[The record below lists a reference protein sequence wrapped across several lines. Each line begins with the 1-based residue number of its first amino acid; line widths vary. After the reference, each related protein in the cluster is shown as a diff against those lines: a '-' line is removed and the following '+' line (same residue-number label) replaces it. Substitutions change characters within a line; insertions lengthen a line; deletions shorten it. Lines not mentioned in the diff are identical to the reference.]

1 MSVVGFVWYTQQW
14 LYLFLNSSVWCFTQ
28 VKPLGGSCFVLQRCS
43 SYRSVLRRGI
53 QWAWKCIDGLWT
65 RRWNYS
71 GKASTKILSL
81 IFPTI
86 CQHVH
91 LIIYLFVFLLPP
103 SNPYV
108 LSSHLTILFLHSVY
122 KSAPAFYRPSLLGFL
137 SNQKC
142 RGLIAE
148 GFVSL
153 TYGAN
158 KATGSFLHN
167 GMLSTCSCYLL
178 FQTWLFKGSSCGP
191 TVFICTSELGL
202 QFAGN

>member
-1 MSVVGFVWYTQQW
+1 M
-14 LYLFLNSSVWCFTQ
+14 
-28 VKPLGGSCFVLQRCS
+28 
-43 SYRSVLRRGI
+43 
-53 QWAWKCIDGLWT
+53 
-65 RRWNYS
+65 
-71 GKASTKILSL
+71 
-81 IFPTI
+81 
-86 CQHVH
+86 
-91 LIIYLFVFLLPP
+91 FLLPP
-103 SNPYV
+103 SNPYL
-108 LSSHLTILFLHSVY
+108 LSSHLTTLFLHSVY

-167 GMLSTCSCYLL
+167 DLLSTCSCYLL

-202 QFAGN
+202 QFAGNKYNVAVKDWRIARLIGCQLLACFPSSQAASLTERRTDRLWYWLFVWLAERLID